1 MENFRYIDFQ
11 RARDFSNKMNATFEF
26 VKQNFKSLWR
36 VMLYLVGP
44 PALIG
49 SLLIGSVM
57 GDYFKALFGSLGGS
71 NGFTEIFTVNVIIKL
86 VLALIVAT
94 ITSVITMATINNY
107 VILYRE
113 KKSNQIEVEEVW
125 ERVKKTFW
133 MYFWTVLGWFV
144 LAIAAYIVMIIPF
157 AALGLGSAGL
167 AFILILILICAF
179 FYLVVANSLVFI
191 IRGFESRGF
200 FGSFARSM
208 YLIRGKWWSTFGL
221 FTIFYLIITII
232 SSLFFLPWYFS
243 RVISSLH
250 DVSQG
255 RPVVDLG
262 SDWFG
267 ILSTTLQ
274 YLTSYLMAVLPQLA
288 LIFQYFNLVERKESR
303 GLMEKMG
310 SLGSGENANTNTS
323 AEHY

>member
-36 VMLYLVGP
+36 VLLYLVGP

-57 GDYFKALFGSLGGS
+57 GDYFRAIFGSLGGS
-71 NGFTEIFTVNVIIKL
+71 NGFTEVFTVNVIMK
-86 VLALIVAT
+86 LALAIIVAT
-94 ITSVITMATINNY
+94 ITSVITLATINNY

-133 MYFWTVLGWFV
+133 MYFWTTLGWFV
-144 LAIAAYIVMIIPF
+144 LAIVAYVVMIVPF
-157 AALGLGSAGL
+157 VALAAGSPGLAAL
-167 AFILILILICAF
+167 LIFVLICVF
-179 FYLVVANSLVFI
+179 FYLVIANSLVFV
-191 IRGFESRGF
+191 IRGFETRGF
-200 FGSFARSM
+200 FESFGRSM

-221 FTIFYLIITII
+221 FIIFYLIISII
-232 SSLFFLPWYFS
+232 SSLFFMPWYFS
-243 RVISSLH
+243 RVVSSLH

-255 RPVVDLG
+255 RPVAEIG

-267 ILSTTLQ
+267 IISTTLQ
-274 YLTSYLMAVLPQLA
+274 YLSSYLLAVLPQLA

-310 SLGSGENANTNTS
+310 SLGTGENPNTNTKT
-323 AEHY
+323 EHY

>member
-1 MENFRYIDFQ
+1 MENFRHIDFQ

-26 VKQNFKSLWR
+26 VKQNIKPLSR

-57 GDYFKALFGSLGGS
+57 GDYFRAIFGSLGGS
-71 NGFTEIFTVNVIIKL
+71 NGFTEVFTVNVIIKV
-86 VLALIVAT
+86 VLAIIVAT

-125 ERVKKTFW
+125 DRVKKTFW
-133 MYFWTVLGWFV
+133 MYFWTTLGWFV
-144 LAIAAYIVMIIPF
+144 LAIVAYIVMIIPF
-157 AALGLGSAGL
+157 VALAAGSAGL
-167 AFILILILICAF
+167 AGLLIFVLICVF
-179 FYLVVANSLVFI
+179 FYLVIANSLVFI
-191 IRGFESRGF
+191 IRGFETRGF
-200 FGSFARSM
+200 FESFGRSM
-208 YLIRGKWWSTFGL
+208 HLIRGKWWSTFGL
-221 FTIFYLIITII
+221 FMIFYLIISII
-232 SSLFFLPWYFS
+232 SSLFFMPWYFS
-243 RVISSLH
+243 RVLASLH

-255 RPVVDLG
+255 RPVAEME

-267 ILSTTLQ
+267 IISTTLQ
-274 YLTSYLMAVLPQLA
+274 YLSSYLLAVLPQLA

-310 SLGSGENANTNTS
+310 SLGTGENPNTNTKT
-323 AEHY
+323 EHY